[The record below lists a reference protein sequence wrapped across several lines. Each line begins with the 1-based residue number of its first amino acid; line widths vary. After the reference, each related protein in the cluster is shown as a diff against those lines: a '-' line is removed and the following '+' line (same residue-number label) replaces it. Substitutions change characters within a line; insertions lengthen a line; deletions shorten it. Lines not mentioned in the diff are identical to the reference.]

1 MLWRRNRPAP
11 QNTAPLPQSF
21 VTTATVSPWVVT
33 ALERPVVPSGLH
45 GFVDS
50 PPVGLVLPGWMTVE
64 GWTFATD
71 GTPVV
76 VTVEVDA
83 VTIGTVAGGLPR
95 GDVAEAY
102 SAQGIDQT
110 VSMHS
115 GFGGDLALD
124 ALNPTDGPCVVQVKA
139 SGRTNGAVWEAVLAI
154 IHVRP
159 ATNPGSGAQP
169 HEVAD
174 EETSQAGEVDV
185 LRRLLPAS
193 APHLVVDI
201 GAHDGRF
208 LSNSYPFIASGWS
221 GILIEPLPSV
231 FERLVANHRRHPHA
245 VCVNVA
251 CGATRGFAPL
261 FIGTDGDLGQNSTLS
276 TDDTDWMRD
285 HRTDRSI
292 EVRVE
297 PISSVLDEQGI
308 SGDIGLLLVDCEGM
322 DLEALQG
329 LDPTRHRPWI
339 VVTEQYA
346 QNPSKESAKAELL
359 RSWGM
364 TFRSSVGY
372 NDIWIDERVVPV

>member
-1 MLWRRNRPAP
+1 M
-11 QNTAPLPQSF
+11 
-21 VTTATVSPWVVT
+21 VT
-33 ALERPVVPSGLH
+33 ALERPPVRAGLH

-50 PPVGLVLPGWMTVE
+50 PPVGLMLPGWMTVE
-64 GWTFATD
+64 GWTFATQ
-71 GTPVV
+71 GTSVA
-76 VTVEVDA
+76 VTVEVDT
-83 VTIGTVAGGLPR
+83 VSLGTVPGGLPR

-102 SAQGIDQT
+102 SAQGIDRA
-110 VSMHS
+110 VSMYC
-115 GFGGDLALD
+115 GFGGDLSLD

-139 SGRTNGAVWEAVLAI
+139 SGTTNGAVWDSVLAI

-159 ATNPGSGAQP
+159 AANQGSGEHP
-169 HEVAD
+169 DGNTD

-185 LRRLLPAS
+185 LRRLLPAH
-193 APHLVVDI
+193 APRLVVDI

-208 LSNSYPFIASGWS
+208 LSNSYPFIASGWT

-251 CGATRGFAPL
+251 CGAAPGLAPL
-261 FIGTDGDLGQNSTLS
+261 FIGTDGELGQNSTLS

-346 QNPSKESAKAELL
+346 QNPAKELTKAELL
-359 RSWGM
+359 RSWGL